1 MVEKQSRTLNEAR
14 REYKRR
20 YKRDPPLEFNR
31 WYEMAIASNATV
43 VDNFDTIVNA
53 LEPFWRY
60 SASDLRKATEL
71 VIDTDDRIIDISIK
85 NGALEISQIHG
96 EGKYTDEIG
105 RWIRPLLEEG
115 LLPDMRF
122 AFSALDEPRVVVSDG
137 LGLVVYEHSI
147 FPVSFRLDLIG
158 PSLGDAPSIHLDS
171 SSPIFLGDQI
181 LYSFYI

>member
-20 YKRDPPLEFNR
+20 YERDPPLGFDR
-31 WYEMAIASNATV
+31 WYEMTIASNATV

-85 NGALEISQIHG
+85 NGALGYLKFTVRRNIPTRLEDGCGLYWKRVSRL
-96 EGKYTDEIG
+96 TCD
-105 RWIRPLLEEG
+105 LLLALSMSPE
-115 LLPDMRF
+115 LLF
-122 AFSALDEPRVVVSDG
+122 LTTFSRVPTNIVLRRTLERTSN
-137 LGLVVYEHSI
+137 
-147 FPVSFRLDLIG
+147 
-158 PSLGDAPSIHLDS
+158 
-171 SSPIFLGDQI
+171 
-181 LYSFYI
+181 